1 MRHRERPSH
10 DPHYGN
16 TLELKVPRDV
26 MLRLEYFQRQTG
38 LPMDR
43 IIVDIL
49 REGCSKAWPIRQACW
64 LEQEPPSASSA
75 T

>member
-1 MRHRERPSH
+1 MRHRERSSY
-10 DPHYGN
+10 DPQYGT

-26 MLRLEYFQRQTG
+26 MSRLEYFQRKTG

-43 IIVDIL
+43 IIIDIL
-49 REGCSKAWPIRQACW
+49 REGCSKAWPIPQARW

>member
-1 MRHRERPSH
+1 MRHIERPSR
-10 DPHYGN
+10 DPRYGT

-26 MLRLEYFQRQTG
+26 MSKLEYFQRKSG
-38 LPMDR
+38 LPMDQ
-43 IIVDIL
+43 IILNIL
-49 REGCSKAWPIRQACW
+49 REGCSKACW